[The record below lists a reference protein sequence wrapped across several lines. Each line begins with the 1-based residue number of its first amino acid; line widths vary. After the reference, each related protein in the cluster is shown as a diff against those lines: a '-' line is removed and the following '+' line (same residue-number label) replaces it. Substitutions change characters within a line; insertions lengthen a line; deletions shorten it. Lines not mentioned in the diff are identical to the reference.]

1 MPPGLRARNEKA
13 KKPPGSEHGTSFE
26 LNVVKWQG
34 SSGILGRNVELNRT
48 QMSFELMS
56 LKA

>member
-1 MPPGLRARNEKA
+1 MPEKSKLERKKGLRLNEKA

-34 SSGILGRNVELNRT
+34 SSGI
-48 QMSFELMS
+48 
-56 LKA
+56 